1 MKSELTDKAFINI
14 TYHMNNIRIYRING
28 KYWIYHVNETHIIPL
43 ESKYAIK
50 ICNEVLK
57 YTNGCHLSNLIFAFP
72 STYNDKDKIKI
83 KKLCKSQFLNKET
96 LLGMLLLLK

>member
-1 MKSELTDKAFINI
+1 MSLKNNAFINI
-14 TYHMNNIRIYRING
+14 SYELNNIRIYKIDN
-28 KYWIYHVNETHIIPL
+28 KYWAYIVSDIHITPI

-50 ICNEVLK
+50 ICNEVLNR
-57 YTNGCHLSNLIFAFP
+57 TNGCHLSNLIFAFP